1 MEDSDTSLLCQE
13 TESSLNRAEGD
24 DGDDDKENIG
34 SVPVPIHV
42 FEDEDEYVENLIRR
56 EALHELEASVLC
68 LSHFRHSVESTAW
81 WRHARLDSIEWILS
95 ARLFLGFHYRTAYL
109 AVTYLDR
116 FLAKRSIGDGK
127 LWAIRLMS
135 VACLSLAAKMEECD
149 VPALSGFPTQK
160 YEFESRVIRRMELLI
175 LHTLDWKM
183 GSITPFAYLN
193 FFIHKLLGRS
203 GGMDLFTGAVE
214 LIFLASKEINLVDYR
229 PSTIAAAAVLAS
241 SSSAQLTGKAV
252 ELKTGV
258 ISSWGSQHYEHVIS
272 SYNLMQEIKRK
283 GKNKTPRGRL
293 FPSSM
298 CAFRNSPPLTPEVG
312 GLKRRL
318 QFNSDSDRNLPLK
331 KANKQ

>member
-95 ARLFLGFHYRTAYL
+95 
-109 AVTYLDR
+109 
-116 FLAKRSIGDGK
+116 DGK